1 MTPDLFEPADDAT
14 PLDGEERLG
23 LIPSITTRAEQN
35 QIERFNIHEARIWAL
50 RPRTLRRDDLLSDA
64 FARELHR
71 RMFHRVWRWA
81 GRYRTTERNLGWEV
95 HRLAE
100 GVRNACDDVRAWF
113 EYASYPPVEAAVR
126 LHHRMVLI
134 HPWPNGN
141 GRHARLLADIVL
153 AAKSGAE
160 LTWGAGASLVAAGDV
175 RRRYIAAIRQAD
187 DGDFGPLLQF
197 AQS

>member
-23 LIPSITTRAEQN
+23 LIPSITTRAELN

-71 RMFHRVWRWA
+71 RMFHRVWWWA
-81 GRYRTTERNLGWEV
+81 GRYRTAERNLGWEV

-100 GVRNACDDVRAWF
+100 GVRSACDDARAWF
-113 EYASYPPVEAAVR
+113 EHASYPPVEAAVR

-153 AAKSGAE
+153 AAKGGAE
-160 LTWGAGASLVAAGDV
+160 LTWGAGASLVEPGEV
-175 RRRYIAAIRQAD
+175 RCRYIAAIR
-187 DGDFGPLLQF
+187 
-197 AQS
+197 